1 MRTLMSALFTAAI
14 FTGIALSPKHAGSG
28 GASGATSLIRTASID
43 LTPDMSA
50 PTPGPTDPNG
60 PGYRDALDAREN

>member
-50 PTPGPTDPNG
+50 PTDRR
-60 PGYRDALDAREN
+60 GYRSAQHELAK

>member
-28 GASGATSLIRTASID
+28 GASGATSLIWTAPID
-43 LTPDMSA
+43 FTPDKGA

-60 PGYRDALDAREN
+60 PGYRGALDAREN